1 MTCVLDLE
9 SIALEQLVAFTAL
22 FFYSIFLTYFVA
34 YVAEVFSSSPVGLS
48 CSNCCTRGFFTSG
61 SAGCPL
67 SCCAAPVV
75 ELFVLSLG
83 SP

>member
-1 MTCVLDLE
+1 
-9 SIALEQLVAFTAL
+9 VAFTAL

-48 CSNCCTRGFFTSG
+48 CFDGCTRSFFTSG
-61 SAGCPL
+61 SAGCPS
-67 SCCAAPVV
+67 SCCTAPVV
-75 ELFVLSLG
+75 ELLALSLG